1 MQYATDIS
9 RRMSGDDNDDD
20 DDNDNDDAVST
31 DDNITDLDE
40 NAGGLRLKI
49 IIGGYPRNCLHH
61 LHKRCVEIICGQ

>member
-40 NAGGLRLKI
+40 NAGGLQRK
-49 IIGGYPRNCLHH
+49 PMRAVDQPKKAAFKDHH
-61 LHKRCVEIICGQ
+61 RWVPT